1 MILLHHK
8 LNTKNKMNLQ
18 EKILKLKEEQNA
30 VLLAHYYTYP
40 EIQDIADCL
49 GDSLALAQYAQK
61 TNADKIIF
69 AGVYFMAE
77 TAKIL
82 NPDKKVLI
90 PDVKAACSLADSCKT
105 EDFVEFK
112 KMYPEHKV
120 VSYVNC
126 SAEMKALSDVV
137 VTSSNA
143 VKIVESFKKDEKII
157 FAPDRNLGDYINKLT
172 GRNMILWDGC
182 CHVHNS
188 LMAKDMVELRK
199 KYPDAEL
206 IAHPECTNMVLQFAD
221 FIGSTTQLLAYAQKS
236 ASKSFIVAT
245 ETGILHKMQAMNP
258 DKTFIIASDNY
269 KSCSCNDCQYMKLNT
284 LEKIYNCLLSD
295 ENEIVLSKEIIEKAK
310 ISILKMLELS

>member
-1 MILLHHK
+1 M
-8 LNTKNKMNLQ
+8 
-18 EKILKLKEEQNA
+18 
-30 VLLAHYYTYP
+30 
-40 EIQDIADCL
+40 
-49 GDSLALAQYAQK
+49 
-61 TNADKIIF
+61 
-69 AGVYFMAE
+69 
-77 TAKIL
+77 
-82 NPDKKVLI
+82 
-90 PDVKAACSLADSCKT
+90 
-105 EDFVEFK
+105 
-112 KMYPEHKV
+112 
-120 VSYVNC
+120 
-126 SAEMKALSDVV
+126 V